1 MPLVN
6 SLIPHLYTSQFNIT
20 IRVESLVSI
29 HPSAFCSKKYETRKQ
44 YENERVGALQ
54 YNAHLFL
61 RRDICEFLYLS
72 DSGLTYCV
80 SSLVYQ
86 G

>member
-6 SLIPHLYTSQFNIT
+6 PRIPHLYTSQFNIT

-29 HPSAFCSKKYETRKQ
+29 NSSAFCSKKYETRNK
-44 YENERVGALQ
+44 YEYERVRVLQ
-54 YNAHLFL
+54 YNAHLFS

-72 DSGLTYCV
+72 DSGLTYCG